1 MRARETPVKI
11 PFDSLTLRATVQ
23 ELAPVLTGG
32 YVQDIRQ
39 PEASD
44 IWLDIRNRGHNI
56 WMILS
61 CDARFARV
69 HLTARRPRNPG
80 TPPPF
85 CMVLRK
91 YIRDGRIT
99 AVRQRDFDRVFE
111 MEIERRDALGEPVSY
126 TLIAELMGKH
136 SNLILIDAHGVVLD
150 AAKRITHRVNRI
162 RQILPNRHYTPPPR
176 QEDHLSPFHND
187 PLTVLHEEL
196 AALQTFPLTDADQD
210 CLISLLVETFLGMS
224 PFLAQEIVTRVQYA
238 SSLQEGLREVW
249 KQIFDAARCNDYAP
263 VRVTYQYRVAG
274 AYPFPVA
281 QIPAQQQRPAASLNE
296 ALDQAFDTQMARA
309 AFYAAASDLKA
320 RIEQEI
326 RRLDRQR
333 ESAWRSLQE
342 IANAERHRR
351 YGELILAHA
360 WRIAPGAERAVVL
373 DYFDPATPEISIPL
387 DPERNAPQNAEAYFQ
402 RYHRARRNEA
412 MIQQMLQQAE
422 EAVARLE
429 QARDRLTD
437 WLTTG
442 QETVDSVR
450 ELRAELVQKGLLRAS
465 EIGDA
470 EKHTAPDF
478 EGHRIKR
485 YTTPEGYEILV
496 GESATA
502 NDFLTTRVARP
513 DDLWLHVRAATSAH
527 VVIRTQGHPANVP
540 GSVIEQAALLCAR
553 NSSQKHSRLVAV
565 DCTLKKY
572 VRKPRGSPPGSVDYQ
587 RETTLHVNP
596 QD

>member
-1 MRARETPVKI
+1 MLP
-11 PFDSLTLRATVQ
+11 
-23 ELAPVLTGG
+23 GG

-39 PEASD
+39 PEPSD

-80 TPPPF
+80 TPPRF

-91 YIRDGRIT
+91 YIRDGRII
-99 AVRQRDFDRVFE
+99 AVRQRDFDRIFE
-111 MEIERRDALGEPVSY
+111 MEIERRDALGEPTFY
-126 TLIAELMGKH
+126 TLVAELMGKH
-136 SNLILIDAHGVVLD
+136 SNLILVDAHGVVLD
-150 AAKRITHRVNRI
+150 AARRITHRVNRI
-162 RQILPNRHYTPPPR
+162 RQVLPNQHYISPPR
-176 QEDHLSPFHND
+176 QEDHLSPFYSD
-187 PLTVLHEEL
+187 PTTVLHEEL

-210 CLISLLVETFLGMS
+210 CLASLLVETFLGMS
-224 PFLAQEIVTRVQYA
+224 PFLAQEIVTRAQHA
-238 SSLQEGLREVW
+238 PSLQEGLQDAW
-249 KQIFDAARCNDYAP
+249 KQIFDAAHRDDYAP
-263 VRVTYQYRVAG
+263 VRVIHRYRVAG
-274 AYPFPVA
+274 AYPFPLA
-281 QIPAQQQRPAASLNE
+281 QLPPGQQRSTASLNE
-296 ALDQAFDTQMARA
+296 ALDQAFDALLTRA
-309 AFYAAASDLKA
+309 AFHAAASDLKA

-333 ESAWRSLQE
+333 ESALRSLQE
-342 IANAERHRR
+342 IASAEEHRR
-351 YGELILAHA
+351 YGELILANT
-360 WRIAPGAERAVVL
+360 WRIAPGADHVVVP
-373 DYFDPATPEISIPL
+373 DYFDPDMPEISIPL
-387 DPERNAPQNAEAYFQ
+387 DPERNAQQNAEAYFQ

-412 MIQQMLQQAE
+412 MIRQMQQQAE
-422 EAVARLE
+422 EAAARLE
-429 QARDRLTD
+429 QARDRLVD
-437 WLTTG
+437 WLASG

-450 ELRAELVQKGLLRAS
+450 ELRTELVQKGLLRAS

-470 EKHTAPDF
+470 GERITPDF

-485 YTTPEGYEILV
+485 YTTPEGYEIFV

-527 VVIRTQGHPANVP
+527 VVIRTRGHPANVP
-540 GSVIEQAALLCAR
+540 PSVIEQAALLCAR
-553 NSSQKHSRLVAV
+553 HSSQKHSRLVAV

-572 VRKPRGSPPGSVDYQ
+572 VRKPRGSPPGSADYR